1 MKQYLE
7 VMKDVLDNGELV
19 YNSRTKTNTLTTL
32 NHTLKYTPDDFPLV
46 TTRKSYWKQAICEM
60 LCYIRG
66 YDDLRQFHSLGVHT
80 WDANVKAWKSTN
92 KHDNYDTGLIY
103 GASAE
108 KVGVGYN
115 DILVQLTHKST
126 DRGIIWNFW
135 NPEYF
140 SQGCLRPCMYSHQFN
155 VLDGKLHLTSI
166 QRSVDVP
173 LGLNFNMVQVWF
185 LCFITAKLT
194 DLEMGTCTHH
204 LVNCHIYENQIKL
217 AKEQVQREP
226 FPAPKFI
233 CKRPITFNDVMY
245 LIDKD
250 NFDIYFDIEDYQY
263 HPPIKYPFT
272 V

>member
-80 WDANVKAWKSTN
+80 WDANVKAWKSAS
-92 KHDNYDTGLIY
+92 KYDDYDTGLIY

-115 DILVQLTHKST
+115 DILVQLKHKST

-166 QRSVDVP
+166 QRR
-173 LGLNFNMVQVWF
+173 N
-185 LCFITAKLT
+185 CA
-194 DLEMGTCTHH
+194 
-204 LVNCHIYENQIKL
+204 LV
-217 AKEQVQREP
+217 A
-226 FPAPKFI
+226 
-233 CKRPITFNDVMY
+233 
-245 LIDKD
+245 
-250 NFDIYFDIEDYQY
+250 
-263 HPPIKYPFT
+263 
-272 V
+272 